1 MRFWPETYTEPPQPW
16 TVPLSI
22 SAIGKLAYV
31 DKIKQDDERMKY
43 MNWTGQLEI
52 PIQAPRWLLEN
63 YGAFIHNGSDDFLL
77 VLDIFRFS
85 RTTTMSADEWRN
97 KWFKVDC
104 YPHFSF
110 LPCGKLDDPH
120 PDYKRIAFVKDEG
133 LQPYVLYHSY
143 RECRD

>member
-1 MRFWPETYTEPPQPW
+1 MLGEIQGGYVAGYMDSREMITHLGGGHGSPTNFTTWGRSKYTESPQPW

-52 PIQAPRWLLEN
+52 PIQVPEWLLEN
-63 YGAFIHNGSDDFLL
+63 YGAFIDNDNDAFLL

-85 RTTTMSADEWRN
+85 RTT
-97 KWFKVDC
+97 
-104 YPHFSF
+104 
-110 LPCGKLDDPH
+110 
-120 PDYKRIAFVKDEG
+120 II
-133 LQPYVLYHSY
+133 
-143 RECRD
+143 